1 MPDSLSDQNLRLI
14 QAFLHRY
21 LLFLHRISV
30 PTASR
35 MRLQDFLKVRDIR
48 RTLSILMIRS
58 FITVVLCIRALDST
72 YSSILFWLLRQDS
85 FFDYVMTG
93 AKGSKMPRG
102 DKSHIMNWSIELP
115 DIEYWS
121 IVESSLRSIDERMA
135 LHDQEC
141 IKLTQLRDTILPKL
155 ISGELKI
162 NDLDC

>member
-1 MPDSLSDQNLRLI
+1 
-14 QAFLHRY
+14 
-21 LLFLHRISV
+21 
-30 PTASR
+30 
-35 MRLQDFLKVRDIR
+35 
-48 RTLSILMIRS
+48 
-58 FITVVLCIRALDST
+58 
-72 YSSILFWLLRQDS
+72 
-85 FFDYVMTG
+85 MTG